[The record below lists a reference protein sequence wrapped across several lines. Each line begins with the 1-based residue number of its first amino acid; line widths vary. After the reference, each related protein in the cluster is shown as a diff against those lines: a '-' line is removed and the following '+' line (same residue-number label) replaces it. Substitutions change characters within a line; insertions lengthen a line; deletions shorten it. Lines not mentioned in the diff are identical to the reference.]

1 MIISGKTRSVVVLR
15 ASGRD
20 EEEIGG
26 DYMRSRCKLLLHS
39 QLTSSDRGSH
49 YHKPTHTYPCV
60 WTDTHTLPPPPPLP
74 RCLRSLACSAL
85 ASGLVLWPADIISRG
100 LWERK
105 REFWEWSDHR
115 KAGMSEAKRQADR
128 ERDSTIKVKEAQRR
142 DDDASKQRDGADN

>member
-49 YHKPTHTYPCV
+49 YHKPTHTHIRAYGP
-60 WTDTHTLPPPPPLP
+60 THTRFLLH
-74 RCLRSLACSAL
+74 LLFLAAFARSLAR
-85 ASGLVLWPADIISRG
+85 LW
-100 LWERK
+100 
-105 REFWEWSDHR
+105 
-115 KAGMSEAKRQADR
+115 RQASFCGRRTSLAGDYGKGRGNSGNGVTTEKPGCQRQSGRQTER
-128 ERDSTIKVKEAQRR
+128 ERRHNKSEGSTET
-142 DDDASKQRDGADN
+142 G

>member
-1 MIISGKTRSVVVLR
+1 MVLR

-74 RCLRSLACSAL
+74 RCLRSLARSAL

-100 LWERK
+100 LWER
-105 REFWEWSDHR
+105 SDHR

-128 ERDSTIKVKEAQRR
+128 ERDATIKVKEAQRR

>member
-1 MIISGKTRSVVVLR
+1 MVLR

-49 YHKPTHTYPCV
+49 YHKPTHTHIRAYGP
-60 WTDTHTLPPPPPLP
+60 THTRSLLH
-74 RCLRSLACSAL
+74 LLFLAAFARSLARSAL

-128 ERDSTIKVKEAQRR
+128 ERDATIKVKEAQRR

>member
-1 MIISGKTRSVVVLR
+1 MVLR

-49 YHKPTHTYPCV
+49 YHKPTHTHISV
-60 WTDTHTLPPPPPLP
+60 RMDRHTHAPSSTSSSSLP
-74 RCLRSLACSAL
+74 SLARSAL

-100 LWERK
+100 LWER
-105 REFWEWSDHR
+105 SDHR

-128 ERDSTIKVKEAQRR
+128 ERDATIKVKEAQRR